1 MKALIITSRFPWP
14 VYTGDRLRAAIW
26 ADALARDAEVTL
38 VAPAGA
44 APADG
49 PRLRFFEAQRSFLR
63 GAASVLAV
71 VRHGLPLQCLLSASY
86 DWRAAIA
93 AAQRES
99 GPFDVTIVLLSRL
112 HPWVRSSVQGRAVLD
127 AIDSLRRSAE
137 ERRKAA
143 GALTRWLW
151 RMEERRMARLEQ
163 DAPATYERVVFVS
176 DEETA
181 EVDGAVAVTN
191 GILTEPL
198 AEAPRTFDFGFWG
211 RLPYFANADAA
222 AWLLEEI
229 WPAIRALHPSATLIL
244 GGAGASSSL
253 RDAAQRAGVT
263 LVSPI
268 ENVRAFAR
276 NLRVALMPLRY
287 GSGQSNKVLEAAE
300 AGCAIVGTP
309 QAFRGLSSLARYSP
323 VASDAGQFARV
334 AVELLEDG
342 ERRRQIAAQLREVV
356 ASEYARPVTLER
368 LRAIARGVAA

>member
-14 VYTGDRLRAAIW
+14 AYTGDRLRAAIW
-26 ADALARDAEVTL
+26 ADALASDADVAL

-44 APADG
+44 IPVDAPKL
-49 PRLRFFEAQRSFLR
+49 RLFPARRSLAS
-63 GAASVLAV
+63 GAAAALAI
-71 VRHGLPLQCLLSASY
+71 VRDGLPLQCLLSASY

-93 AAQRES
+93 SAQRDA

-112 HPWVRSSVQGRAVLD
+112 HPWVRSSVEGRAVLD

-151 RMEERRMARLEQ
+151 RMEEWRMARLER
-163 DAPATYERVVFVS
+163 DAAATYERVIFVS

-181 EVDGAVAVTN
+181 EVAGAVAVTN
-191 GILTEPL
+191 GILTAPL
-198 AEAPRTFDFGFWG
+198 IEAPRTYDFGFWG

-222 AWLLEEI
+222 TWLLEEI
-229 WPAIRALHPSATLIL
+229 WPAIRALRPNATLIL
-244 GGAGASSSL
+244 GGAGASSAL

-268 ENVRAFAR
+268 EDVRAFAR
-276 NLRVALMPLRY
+276 DLRVALMPLRY

-309 QAFRGLSSLARYSP
+309 QAFRGLAPLARHTP
-323 VASDAGQFARV
+323 VASDAAQFARA
-334 AVELLEDG
+334 AVELLEDDQ
-342 ERRRQIAAQLREVV
+342 RRKRIAAQLREVV
-356 ASEYARPVTLER
+356 AGEYARSVTFDR